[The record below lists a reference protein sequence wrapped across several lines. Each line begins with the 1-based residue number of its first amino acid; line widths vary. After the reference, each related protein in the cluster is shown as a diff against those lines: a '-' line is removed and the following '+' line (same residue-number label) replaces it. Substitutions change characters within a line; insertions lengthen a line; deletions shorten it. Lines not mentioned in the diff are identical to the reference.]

1 MIPIARKKQGTI
13 FVAVVILA
21 LVLTAT
27 GENINPMDVF
37 THVSAIKYV
46 MSFTVVLAAHAIVTI
61 AVAAFSFTGCLENKE

>member
-1 MIPIARKKQGTI
+1 MIHIVRKKQGTI

-37 THVSAIKYV
+37 THVVVIKHV
-46 MSFTVVLAAHAIVTI
+46 MSYIVVLAVYVIATI
-61 AVAAFSFTGCLENKE
+61 AVAAFSFTGYSENKE